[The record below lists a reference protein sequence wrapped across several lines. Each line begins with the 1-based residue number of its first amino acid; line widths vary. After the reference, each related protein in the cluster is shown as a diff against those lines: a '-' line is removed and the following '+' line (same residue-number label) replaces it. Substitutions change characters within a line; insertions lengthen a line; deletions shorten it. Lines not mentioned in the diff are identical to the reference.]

1 MSTDAISIT
10 LDRIGT
16 HLGTFAA
23 LHNGPQ
29 QALGITI
36 SRIRKPGPAEYG
48 GVTLRKLF
56 STKGQDLYPF
66 LQQLNDAVQSTKSAS
81 DQLLSIARTSLP
93 PSQQFVSIS
102 SEEFSQNKWKATGQA
117 QKRSV
122 SYLNQAKRVKATGY
136 GVTLYV
142 VDGCTAPSDL
152 RAALEKLALS
162 IEDFHSR
169 WKEVRIW
176 LSDYHRHSNHVTAS
190 SSNN

>member
-23 LHNGPQ
+23 LLSGPQ

-36 SRIRKPGPAEYG
+36 SRIRKSGPAEYG

-102 SEEFSQNKWKATGQA
+102 SEEFSQNKWNATWQA

-136 GVTLYV
+136 GVTL
-142 VDGCTAPSDL
+142 DGCTAPSDL

-162 IEDFHSR
+162 IEGFHSR
-169 WKEVRIW
+169 WKEVGIW
-176 LSDYHRHSNHVTAS
+176 LSDYYCHSNHVTAS